1 MLLPLIAVSVAIA
14 ALDWR
19 SVALVGALPQALP
32 VPQLPSLAT
41 AGPLAL
47 PALGLAIIGMVQGA
61 SVSENSP
68 NPDGSYGD
76 PSRDFIGQGMA
87 NVVGGLFQALPVGG
101 SLGGTALTISSG
113 GHSRWANIIAGLLVA
128 VATLAL
134 AGLVSRLPL
143 AALAGLL
150 LLAGMRAIDRA
161 RVMLVLR
168 TGWAAAAVML
178 VTLAATLTLPL
189 HFAVLTGV
197 GASIVVSVWRAVD
210 RVSVREI
217 VMVGG
222 LPEERPAPRALPSH
236 DVTVLPHGSMFF
248 AGAQSLAH
256 VLPDVT
262 DADGP
267 IVLLLLRGRKDLGST
282 FIRIITRYAT
292 ALRSRK
298 GRLMLVGVNDTVLQQ
313 LRRTGTLGVIG
324 PQNVFPAT
332 PRYGEALLLAREAAL
347 ARLGR

>member
-1 MLLPLIAVSVAIA
+1 
-14 ALDWR
+14 
-19 SVALVGALPQALP
+19 
-32 VPQLPSLAT
+32 
-41 AGPLAL
+41 
-47 PALGLAIIGMVQGA
+47 
-61 SVSENSP
+61 
-68 NPDGSYGD
+68 
-76 PSRDFIGQGMA
+76 
-87 NVVGGLFQALPVGG
+87 
-101 SLGGTALTISSG
+101 
-113 GHSRWANIIAGLLVA
+113 
-128 VATLAL
+128 
-134 AGLVSRLPL
+134 
-143 AALAGLL
+143 
-150 LLAGMRAIDRA
+150 
-161 RVMLVLR
+161 
-168 TGWAAAAVML
+168 ML

-236 DVTVLPHGSMFF
+236 DVTVLLPHGSMFF

>member
-1 MLLPLIAVSVAIA
+1 
-14 ALDWR
+14 
-19 SVALVGALPQALP
+19 
-32 VPQLPSLAT
+32 
-41 AGPLAL
+41 
-47 PALGLAIIGMVQGA
+47 
-61 SVSENSP
+61 
-68 NPDGSYGD
+68 
-76 PSRDFIGQGMA
+76 
-87 NVVGGLFQALPVGG
+87 
-101 SLGGTALTISSG
+101 
-113 GHSRWANIIAGLLVA
+113 GLLVA

-150 LLAGMRAIDRA
+150 LLAGMRALDRGGV
-161 RVMLVLR
+161 RLVLR

-236 DVTVLPHGSMFF
+236 DVTVLLPHGSMFF

-262 DADGP
+262 DAD
-267 IVLLLLRGRKDLGST
+267 
-282 FIRIITRYAT
+282 
-292 ALRSRK
+292 
-298 GRLMLVGVNDTVLQQ
+298 
-313 LRRTGTLGVIG
+313 
-324 PQNVFPAT
+324 
-332 PRYGEALLLAREAAL
+332 
-347 ARLGR
+347 